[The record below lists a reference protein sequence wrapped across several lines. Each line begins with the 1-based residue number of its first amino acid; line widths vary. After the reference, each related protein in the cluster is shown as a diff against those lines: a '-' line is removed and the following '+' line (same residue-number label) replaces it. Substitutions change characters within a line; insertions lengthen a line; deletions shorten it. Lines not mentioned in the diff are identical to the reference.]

1 VTGVALLL
9 VGTMWALE
17 LWVRIAVGCFM
28 WGLMDLNSRSMG
40 DSGAESNVDSDD
52 PTQEV
57 SEEKNINQWPR
68 DYSCDI
74 LAKTVVAFSS
84 CPKKKSI

>member
-1 VTGVALLL
+1 MTGVALLL

-40 DSGAESNVDSDD
+40 DSGAESDLD
-52 PTQEV
+52 
-57 SEEKNINQWPR
+57 
-68 DYSCDI
+68 
-74 LAKTVVAFSS
+74 
-84 CPKKKSI
+84 